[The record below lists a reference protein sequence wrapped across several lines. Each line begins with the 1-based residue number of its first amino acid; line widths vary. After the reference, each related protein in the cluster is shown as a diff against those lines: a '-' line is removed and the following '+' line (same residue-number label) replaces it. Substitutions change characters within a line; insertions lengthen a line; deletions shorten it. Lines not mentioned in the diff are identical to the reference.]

1 MNYER
6 KQARNKF
13 ISLFEDILQYYKGII
28 ITLLIGATLGFCL
41 YSYML
46 YRRQQ
51 NQNAHKALME
61 CLKHF
66 EAPVTQEKDQEI
78 DLDTIMFTSREEKWN
93 KVATLFHNAY
103 ANHSSAGIAPFF
115 LIFESEAL
123 MNQGKRD

>member
-46 YRRQQ
+46 YRRHQ

-78 DLDTIMFTSREEKWN
+78 DVPLADLPPDLLVSPQRSVQEC
-93 KVATLFHNAY
+93 
-103 ANHSSAGIAPFF
+103 ANLKAEFF
-115 LIFESEAL
+115 LQLFAGRSCGE
-123 MNQGKRD
+123 